1 MVSRLFGSNPFDES
15 VEKATS
21 ETIQKGQEDL
31 ALNLEISDQ
40 IRSKQVQPKDAM
52 RALKLAS
59 REFVDSLLG
68 IVRSPASTSNNDVK
82 EKLLGLIQTWALAFE
97 GKPELVYVTETYR
110 LLKHEGYVFP
120 KVDKST
126 SIMMIDTAT
135 PPEWSDSD
143 FCVRCRTPFTL
154 LNRKHHCRNCGK
166 TFCGECSSKST
177 TLPSIALCIFSLNR
191 NKILIIYSASVD
203 LADSK
208 PVLNGPA
215 STLHS
220 NSATTNGNDTHT
232 SQGSDEEDEDFKKAI
247 ELSLKETKNNKNN
260 TRGEEEMDDDLAAAI
275 AASLKD
281 LKIDQSKYS
290 TQTQYDHQS
299 SSSAYPFDVPK
310 DQNEL
315 SQIEADNIYKF
326 SDLLEKIQQSGS
338 DLIRDRQVQE
348 LYDRIGELKPK
359 LTKNLTETIQRHQD
373 LMEMHEKLSQ
383 VIKLYDRLLEDRMS
397 NTYSRRTSNYA
408 GTQRIISP
416 VSSNAGIVYPSM
428 QQPSSSLSSVN
439 SYPQNPTYPLASAP
453 SPSSA
458 YIFAQTPLTQYTQ
471 PNALEIA
478 PVLNQ
483 QLESQ
488 QIPYVSNA
496 HLPNQTFLPISTNI
510 ITNDHGVINDD
521 YNASLS
527 PQSSAAINV
536 QNFLPQNN
544 VSYLPQ
550 PIFEPNS
557 GYTQIQNPD
566 YQQNDS
572 SHLIVHQQQSQKFE
586 EAPLIELN

>member
-1 MVSRLFGSNPFDES
+1 MTLFGSNPFDES

-110 LLKHEGYVFP
+110 LLKHE
-120 KVDKST
+120 VDKST

-143 FCVRCRTPFTL
+143 FC
-154 LNRKHHCRNCGK
+154 HHCRNCGK

-177 TLPSIALCIFSLNR
+177 PLPSIALS
-191 NKILIIYSASVD
+191 
-203 LADSK
+203 
-208 PVLNGPA
+208 

-247 ELSLKETKNNKNN
+247 ELSLKETKNHKNN
-260 TRGEEEMDDDLAAAI
+260 IRGEEEMDDDLAAAI

-281 LKIDQSKYS
+281 LKIDQPKYS

-383 VIKLYDRLLEDRMS
+383 VIKLYDQLLEDRMS
-397 NTYSRRTSNYA
+397 NTYSRRASNYA

-416 VSSNAGIVYPSM
+416 VSSNAGIVY

>member
-52 RALKLAS
+52 RALKRKITHTNPYLTDTCVKNGGHHFLIEVAS

-110 LLKHEGYVFP
+110 LLKHE
-120 KVDKST
+120 VDKST

-177 TLPSIALCIFSLNR
+177 PLPSIGINE
-191 NKILIIYSASVD
+191 
-203 LADSK
+203 
-208 PVLNGPA
+208 PVRVS

-247 ELSLKETKNNKNN
+247 ELSLKETKNHKNN
-260 TRGEEEMDDDLAAAI
+260 IRGEEEMDDDLAAAI

-281 LKIDQSKYS
+281 LKIDQPKYS

-383 VIKLYDRLLEDRMS
+383 VIKLYDQLLEDRMS
-397 NTYSRRTSNYA
+397 NTYSRRASNYA

-416 VSSNAGIVYPSM
+416 VSSNAGIVY

>member
-110 LLKHEGYVFP
+110 LLKHE
-120 KVDKST
+120 VDKST

-177 TLPSIALCIFSLNR
+177 TLPSIGINE
-191 NKILIIYSASVD
+191 
-203 LADSK
+203 
-208 PVLNGPA
+208 PVRVS